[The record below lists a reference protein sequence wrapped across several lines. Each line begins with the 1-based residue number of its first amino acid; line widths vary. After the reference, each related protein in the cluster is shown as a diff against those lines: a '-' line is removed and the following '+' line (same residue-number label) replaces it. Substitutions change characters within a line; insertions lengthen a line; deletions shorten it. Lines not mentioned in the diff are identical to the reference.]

1 MSPTFLTALIFLA
14 TFGLL
19 LSLAFL
25 LFEARERKALR
36 ERLSAIQDAPEGDM
50 EVQLLRQDVLR
61 QASFLNRALL
71 TMPLARRMQLFI
83 EQAAVDV
90 TLSMLLALSF
100 FLGVFCFLAALL
112 VGLPILLALAIAL
125 VGGAVPITVV
135 AYKRMVRLRKF
146 EELFPEAMDMLARA
160 VTAGYAFTSGLELIA
175 TEMPQ
180 PLAREFRIT
189 YDQQNLGL
197 PLREALNNLARRI
210 PLADVRIFVALLQ
223 IQQDSGGNLAEM
235 LNNLSHVIRER
246 FKLLRQVRVYTA
258 EGRLSMIVLTALPPV
273 AAILFLLTN
282 PDYLRPLIET
292 TTGHQLIA
300 FAIILQL
307 IGFLVIRRIV
317 HLKI

>member
-1 MSPTFLTALIFLA
+1 MNPNILSALIFLA

-25 LFEARERKALR
+25 IFEARERKKLR
-36 ERLSAIQDAPEGDM
+36 ARLSAIQDASDRDP

-61 QASFLNRALL
+61 QASLMNRLL
-71 TMPLARRMQLFI
+71 LSMPVARRMQLFI
-83 EQAAVDV
+83 EQAAIDM
-90 TLSMLLALSF
+90 TLSMLAALSF
-100 FLGVFCFLAALL
+100 FVAVFAFLAALL
-112 VGLPILLALAIAL
+112 ANLPVLAAAAIGLAGA
-125 VGGAVPITVV
+125 AVPSAVV
-135 AYKRMVRLRKF
+135 GYKRMRRLRRF
-146 EELFPEAMDMLARA
+146 EEQFPEAMDMLARA

-175 TEMPQ
+175 QEMPE

-235 LNNLSHVIRER
+235 LNNLSQVIRER

-273 AAILFLLTN
+273 AAVLFLLTN
-282 PDYLRPLIET
+282 PDYLKPLIDT
-292 TTGHQLIA
+292 PLGHRLIVA
-300 FAIILQL
+300 AIILQI

-317 HLKI
+317 HLKV